1 MPRLKSA
8 IKRVRT
14 SERNRVHNL
23 AYKTEIKTLLKKVFD
38 YVSQKDSKSAIDTA
52 NEAFALIDRSTAK
65 NILHLNNAA
74 RKKSKISKWLKTLE
88 SKSRTKS

>member
-1 MPRLKSA
+1 MPRLKAA

-23 AYKTEIKTLLKKVFD
+23 VYKTQIRTLIKKVGD
-38 YVSQKDSKSAIDTA
+38 YVSKKDSKEAIASA

-65 NILHLNNAA
+65 NIIHRN
-74 RKKSKISKWLKTLE
+74 RRYRYECISTLLF
-88 SKSRTKS
+88 